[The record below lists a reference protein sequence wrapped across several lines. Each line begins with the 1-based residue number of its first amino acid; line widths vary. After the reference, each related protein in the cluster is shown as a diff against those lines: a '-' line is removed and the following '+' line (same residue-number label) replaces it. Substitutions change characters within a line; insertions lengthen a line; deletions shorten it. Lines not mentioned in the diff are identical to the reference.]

1 MPRKSSTPDLEE
13 LTRRWVDAANRRDV
27 DALMNFFVPEAA
39 WEALGAGD
47 ERLQGLTAI
56 RGMLEDWFRP
66 YDDYEMEVEE
76 LVDFGDGIVFSVA
89 VNKGRPVN
97 SSAFVRWRQ
106 GFIVLMDDE
115 LIRHITSYRDIDQ
128 ARVYAERLAEER
140 G

>member
-1 MPRKSSTPDLEE
+1 MPEESTTADMEE
-13 LTRRWVDAANRRDV
+13 LLGRFVGAINRRDV
-27 DALMNFFVPEAA
+27 DAVMAFFAPEAR
-39 WEALGAGD
+39 WDALGAGD
-47 ERLQGLTAI
+47 ERLRGLTAI